1 MNDVPTLGEHLKN
14 LAQGYRDTHLALET
28 QYQKMESPEAFL
40 VQLKHR
46 EAALLSRFRLVQK
59 NLLASLEEEE
69 LKKAIE
75 LSKIFDEIRV
85 INEFAIQTLVGK
97 EGDTEVD

>member
-1 MNDVPTLGEHLKN
+1 MNDVPTLVEHLKN
-14 LAQGYRDTHLALET
+14 LAQGYHDTHLALET
-28 QYQKMESPEAFL
+28 QYRKMESPEAFL

-46 EAALLSRFRLVQK
+46 EAALLGRFRLVQK

-69 LKKAIE
+69 LEKAIE

-97 EGDTEVD
+97 ESDTEVD